1 MNDIDIAWCPGCGNF
16 PILKTLKR
24 VLAELQK
31 KPTEI
36 VLVSGIGQAA
46 KIPHYFRTNVFNG
59 LHGRALPA
67 ASAIKAAN
75 PALTVIAESGDGDMY
90 GEGGNHFIHTIR
102 RNPNITNIVHNNM
115 VYGLTKGQ
123 ASPTS
128 QKGFVTP
135 VQVSGVFLEP
145 FNPLAVA
152 IALDAGGFVTPV
164 QVSGVFLEPFNPLAV
179 AIALDAGFVAR
190 AFAGDIEQTAGIL
203 KKAIEH
209 NGYALVDIFQ
219 PCVTFNKLNTV
230 QWFKEHTYYLE
241 GHDPSDRQKAF
252 EKATETEKLP
262 LGVFYKSPHKPAFE
276 ENVGIYDD
284 KQVPLY
290 ERDLDTE
297 KLSNLIETFTISL

>member
-1 MNDIDIAWCPGCGNF
+1 MDTKIFDMNDIDIAWCPGCGNF
-16 PILKTLKR
+16 PILKTLKLA
-24 VLAELQK
+24 LAELQI
-31 KPTEI
+31 KPADL

-46 KIPHYFRTNVFNG
+46 KIPHYIKANVFNG

-67 ASAIKAAN
+67 ATAIKAAN
-75 PALTVIAESGDGDMY
+75 PSLTVIAESGDGDMY

-135 VQVSGVFLEP
+135 VQVGGVFLEP

-152 IALDAGGFVTPV
+152 IALDA
-164 QVSGVFLEPFNPLAV
+164 S
-179 AIALDAGFVAR
+179 FVAR
-190 AFAGDIEQTAGIL
+190 AFAGDIEQTTDIL

-209 NGYALVDIFQ
+209 KGYSLVDIFQ
-219 PCVTFNKLNTV
+219 PCVTFNRINTI
-230 QWFKEHTYYLE
+230 QWFKEHTYNLE
-241 GHDPSDRQKAF
+241 DHDPSDRQKAF

-262 LGVFYKSPHKPAFE
+262 LGIFYQSPQKPSFE
-276 ENVGIYDD
+276 ENVGIYEE
-284 KQVPLY
+284 KQTPLY
-290 ERDLDTE
+290 ERDLDKKE
-297 KLSNLIETFTISL
+297 LKNLIETYKMRL

>member
-1 MNDIDIAWCPGCGNF
+1 VDTKVFDMNDIDIAWCPGCGNF

-24 VLAELQK
+24 ALAELQI
-31 KPTEI
+31 KPRDI

-46 KIPHYFRTNVFNG
+46 KIPHYFNTNVFNG

-67 ASAIKAAN
+67 ATAIKAAN

-123 ASPTS
+123 ASPTT

-145 FNPLAVA
+145 FNPLAIA
-152 IALDAGGFVTPV
+152 IALDA
-164 QVSGVFLEPFNPLAV
+164 S
-179 AIALDAGFVAR
+179 FVAR
-190 AFAGDIEQTAGIL
+190 AFSGDIEWMADIL
-203 KKAIEH
+203 KKAIKH

-219 PCVTFNKLNTV
+219 PCVSFNKLNTV
-230 QWFKEHTYYLE
+230 QWFKENTYYLE
-241 GHDPSDRQKAF
+241 DHDPSDRQKAF

-262 LGVFYKSPHKPAFE
+262 LGIFYKSPQKPSFE
-276 ENVGIYDD
+276 ENVGIYEE
-284 KQVPLY
+284 KQNPLY
-290 ERDLDTE
+290 KRDLDKK
-297 KLSNLIETFTISL
+297 KLNNLLETFKMRL